1 MKRLSI
7 LVVEDEAM
15 IAFLLSLVLEGLGHE
30 ICAIEGDE
38 AGAVAA
44 ARRCRPDLMIVD
56 EHLGHGS
63 GLAVVEEVLQE
74 GPTPHIFVSGDTAR
88 IRTLTPLA
96 IVLEKPYFQPDLE
109 QAILR
114 AMPPPAAA
122 SRLAPAVSGRG
133 TRARAR

>member
-1 MKRLSI
+1 MMKRLSI

-88 IRTLTPLA
+88 ILKLMPGA
-96 IVLEKPYFQPDLE
+96 IVLEKPYFEADLE
-109 QAILR
+109 QAIWR
-114 AMPPPAAA
+114 AVA
-122 SRLAPAVSGRG
+122 SPLVVSPIDSMQSV
-133 TRARAR
+133 ARSF

>member
-88 IRTLTPLA
+88 ILKLMPGA
-96 IVLEKPYFQPDLE
+96 IVLEKPYFEADLE
-109 QAILR
+109 QAIWR
-114 AMPPPAAA
+114 AVA
-122 SRLAPAVSGRG
+122 SPLVVSPIDSMQSV
-133 TRARAR
+133 ARSF